1 MSEDIDIVADA
12 HVGPDGEARVVQ
24 TVSVG
29 IVERLRLYAAAEA
42 IHAPLNGGGFGVM
55 REAADAIEEL
65 TAEVE
70 RLRAAGDAL
79 VQLACLNPNI
89 PSQEDWEA
97 AIAEWEE
104 ARREHAPLD

>member
-1 MSEDIDIVADA
+1 MSRD
-12 HVGPDGEARVVQ
+12 
-24 TVSVG
+24 

-79 VQLACLNPNI
+79 AHAMTQVA
-89 PSQEDWEA
+89 SDEDWSA
-97 AIAEWEE
+97 ALRGWE
-104 ARREHAPLD
+104 ARRER